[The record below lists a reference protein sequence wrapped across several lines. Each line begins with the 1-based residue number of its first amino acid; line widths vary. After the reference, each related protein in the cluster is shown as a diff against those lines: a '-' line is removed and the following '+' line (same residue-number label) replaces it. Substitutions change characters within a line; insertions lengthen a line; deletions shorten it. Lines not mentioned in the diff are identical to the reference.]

1 MTADSSVEPSVEDA
15 QTQTLIDGPDPLTQE
30 ARDRIEK
37 LISALGVEAVVWVD
51 DIHFSTGAGTAEDVT
66 EPLAASIPLQ
76 TSVVELLRSDASAT
90 GAAEVDEEDPA
101 AIADFVREF
110 WSGFSAGLQSRLLET
125 ARTMQQDVAEQ
136 VASAQITDDLRAQT
150 SLATVFEGIAEFLPM
165 SMTDWTAG
173 WRDLLHD
180 GRKYLVLF
188 DRTFTREQQGADET
202 GEELLGELVGEVA
215 DNVWAG
221 LLTRHA
227 SDEASE
233 RDLTASLRQKF
244 PAHADRLIAI
254 GKFRTSSLQL
264 LPAGLRAL
272 LLVRE
277 LGAYRKLVEEALA
290 TAAQAASTAFADLS
304 DYAVVEA
311 IAVAQNEGSF
321 ELEHPLRLA
330 RHAHSG
336 ALAVS
341 LRDETFAAVS
351 LPALRGASVG
361 AFRNAESDATQI
373 RALLR
378 ADTFEADEHVNRHGL
393 PVEIGDIFRV
403 EPPPGGEAKTFI
415 LLGQAC
421 DLSVRAKG
429 CREPEIR
436 TVTLSRVVPS
446 VDGASRENRHEIGYL
461 EPETDQRWAIDL
473 RAGYELVVPVLVL
486 DATVFNED
494 GRSVIA
500 LDHVEARPMAASW
513 IARLVVLKKQA
524 KKAIDT
530 YAGYEEQL
538 KKVSSRDKILA
549 SVAADL
555 TAGST
560 DLKSGV
566 SVQIDS
572 AAKTVTYGLTRVGRL
587 RSEIAM
593 RTADLAAQYRSRP
606 AFELGLVR
614 ESRTT
619 ES

>member
-1 MTADSSVEPSVEDA
+1 MTEIHSAARPFEDA
-15 QTQTLIDGPDPLTQE
+15 EAQVAVDGLDAATEE

-37 LISALGVEAVVWVD
+37 LISALGVEAVIWVD
-51 DIHFSTGAGTAEDVT
+51 DIHFSAGEGTAEDVT
-66 EPLAASIPLQ
+66 EPLAASLPLQ
-76 TSVVELLRSDASAT
+76 ASVVELLRSDDSAA

-125 ARTMQQDVAEQ
+125 ARTMQQDLAEH
-136 VASAQITDDLRAQT
+136 VASEQITDDLRAQT
-150 SLATVFEGIAEFLPM
+150 ALATVFEGTAEFVPM

-188 DRTFTREQQGADET
+188 DRTFTREQQGADDK

-227 SDEASE
+227 TDEASE
-233 RDLTASLRQKF
+233 RDLTHSLRQRF

-254 GKFRTSSLQL
+254 GKFRTTSLQL

-277 LGAYRKLVEEALA
+277 LGVYRKLVGEALA
-290 TAAQAASTAFADLS
+290 AAAQAAASAFSELS

-311 IAVAQNEGSF
+311 IAVAQEEGSF
-321 ELEHPLRLA
+321 ELDHPLRLA
-330 RHAHSG
+330 HHAHAGS
-336 ALAVS
+336 LAVS
-341 LRDETFAAVS
+341 LRDDTFASES
-351 LPALRGASVG
+351 LPALRSASVG
-361 AFRNAESDATQI
+361 AFRNAESDAAQI

-378 ADTFEADEHVNRHGL
+378 ADTFEADEHVNRLGL

-403 EPPPGGEAKTFI
+403 QPPPDGEAKTFI

-429 CREPEIR
+429 LRTPEIR
-436 TVTLSRVVPS
+436 TVTLSRVVPAA
-446 VDGASRENRHEIGYL
+446 DGGTRGSRHEIGYL
-461 EPETDQRWAIDL
+461 EPGSDQRWAIDL
-473 RAGYELVVPVLVL
+473 RAGYDLVVPVCVL

-500 LDHVEARPMAASW
+500 IDYVETRPMAESW
-513 IARLVVLKKQA
+513 LARLVALKKQA
-524 KKAIDT
+524 KKATDT
-530 YAGYEEQL
+530 FASYEEQL

-572 AAKTVTYGLTRVGRL
+572 ASKTVTYGIARVGRL

-614 ESRTT
+614 EKLPS